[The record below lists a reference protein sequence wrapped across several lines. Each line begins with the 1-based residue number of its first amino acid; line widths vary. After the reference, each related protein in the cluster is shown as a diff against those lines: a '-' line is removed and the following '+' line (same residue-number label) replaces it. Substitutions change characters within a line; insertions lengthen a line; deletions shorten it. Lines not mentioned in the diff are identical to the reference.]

1 MQTSLRNTDQTLMPV
16 SANVYKYD
24 QLNRLVTVNNVLDNV
39 SSDSYSETFE
49 YDPNGNI
56 MTLLRNDQSGNALDN
71 LHYTYNTN
79 NRLQNVIDAETATT
93 NTNDFEGNVNYSY
106 DEIGNLISADDPNQ
120 TPNYNENIQEIK
132 WNVQGKITEV
142 IRDPLSGKPNLE
154 FKYDPL
160 GNRVIK
166 IVKPDNEPT
175 NWRYTFYRHD
185 AQGNLLATYEV
196 RYDTI
201 WKLIQTEC
209 YMYGSSRLGR
219 VLMNRLIGI
228 DVAPPMAEVENYISY
243 YFTSNTTNIDNCSL
257 LLNNLLNYSYK
268 QLPVKTGGAFTNI
281 YDSINNNAYLLDKV
295 KRRHFTMQNRQ
306 LGKKEYELTNHLG
319 NVLAV
324 ITDRKI
330 QVQNQNN
337 TSLVDYFLP
346 DVISVSD
353 YYPGGFSLPGRSFS
367 INSYPFGY
375 QGSQKDNE
383 IYGDGNA
390 YTTYFRELDVRLGR
404 WFTIDPKSAAT
415 PWESPYVSMGDNPI
429 VNNDPNGDLFGT
441 RWGSTSAQRKAART
455 EANKTKSK
463 IHHFLK
469 KDIHVDYHAGKKDYD
484 IDIMTDINGQ
494 QVVARS
500 LIIRPED
507 QYFLPNGD
515 KVTHDDQKLYS
526 SEHSLDAWFNK
537 KIGGNDNIEYKGY
550 AATEL
555 TPKQGSKVLGALGC
569 VAGGTGFVVDGGIIA
584 YSLLF
589 ASVTTTSNDLSRGK
603 DDRGFIEKSI
613 NNPTGE
619 NVYKKIEMVLNIYG
633 VASGTM
639 DAFKSTGAVS
649 KGLSTAS
656 AIYGIPGLPLPKK

>member
-1 MQTSLRNTDQTLMPV
+1 MKKQTACNLSLKTTSTSPDMDNLTYNYYTGT
-16 SANVYKYD
+16 N
-24 QLNRLVTVNNVLDNV
+24 QLRQVNDPI
-39 SSDSYSETFE
+39 SSSNYSN
-49 YDPNGNI
+49 DI
-56 MTLLRNDQSGNALDN
+56 DDQSYPLNYVYDN
-71 LHYTYNTN
+71 
-79 NRLQNVIDAETATT
+79 
-93 NTNDFEGNVNYSY
+93 
-106 DEIGNLISADDPNQ
+106 IGNLIKDASTGITLIDWS
-120 TPNYNENIQEIK
+120 IS
-132 WNVQGKITEV
+132 GKIRSIEKNSV
-142 IRDPLSGKPNLE
+142 VSLVFE
-154 FKYDPL
+154 YDAL
-160 GNRVIK
+160 GNRIK
-166 IVKPDNEPT
+166 KVFTSNNANSTEYYV
-175 NWRYTFYRHD
+175 RD
-185 AQGNLLATYEV
+185 AQGNIMATYTNNGSGV
-196 RYDTI
+196 KVDFDI
-201 WKLIQTEC
+201 
-209 YMYGSSRLGR
+209 YGSSRLG
-219 VLMNRLIGI
+219 LIHNDFMTDIVETAI
-228 DVAPPMAEVENYISY
+228 DENSQTISY
-243 YFTSNTTNIDNCSL
+243 HNIS
-257 LLNNLLNYSYK
+257 
-268 QLPVKTGGAFTNI
+268 KT
-281 YDSINNNAYLLDKV
+281 
-295 KRRHFTMQNRQ
+295 
-306 LGKKEYELTNHLG
+306 LGNKEYELTNHLG
-319 NVLAV
+319 NVQVTISDRSLSVPEIGFSTISYYEADVLTAV
-324 ITDRKI
+324 
-330 QVQNQNN
+330 
-337 TSLVDYFLP
+337 
-346 DVISVSD
+346 D